1 MIEIFSNALLKQQ
14 TCFENVLRIW
24 CPFFF
29 ITNNV
34 GLAHWFQE
42 HILPSITTNTDFVDG
57 VFFIGKEQK
66 RFKSFIFIN
75 EQTVQTPGVR
85 LKSEEL
91 LELLRQEGHLSL
103 CITYT
108 LSQINRVLYLLTG

>member
-1 MIEIFSNALLKQQ
+1 M
-14 TCFENVLRIW
+14 
-24 CPFFF
+24 
-29 ITNNV
+29 
-34 GLAHWFQE
+34 
-42 HILPSITTNTDFVDG
+42 
-57 VFFIGKEQK
+57 FFIGKEQK
-66 RFKSFIFIN
+66 RIKSFIFIN

-103 CITYT
+103 CITNTYT

>member
-1 MIEIFSNALLKQQ
+1 MTSLTECL
-14 TCFENVLRIW
+14 V
-24 CPFFF
+24 
-29 ITNNV
+29 
-34 GLAHWFQE
+34 
-42 HILPSITTNTDFVDG
+42 
-57 VFFIGKEQK
+57 IGKEQK
-66 RFKSFIFIN
+66 RIKSFIFIN

-103 CITYT
+103 CISYT

>member
-1 MIEIFSNALLKQQ
+1 M
-14 TCFENVLRIW
+14 
-24 CPFFF
+24 
-29 ITNNV
+29 
-34 GLAHWFQE
+34 
-42 HILPSITTNTDFVDG
+42 
-57 VFFIGKEQK
+57 FFIGKEQK
-66 RFKSFIFIN
+66 RIKSFIFIN

-91 LELLRQEGHLSL
+91 FELLRQEGHLSL